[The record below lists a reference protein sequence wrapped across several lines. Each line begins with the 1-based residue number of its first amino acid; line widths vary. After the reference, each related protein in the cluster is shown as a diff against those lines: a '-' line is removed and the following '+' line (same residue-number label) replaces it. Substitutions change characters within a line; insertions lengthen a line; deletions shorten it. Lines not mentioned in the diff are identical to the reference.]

1 MLVIGIES
9 SAHTFGVGIV
19 KDGEIIANEKRT
31 YDVGSG
37 GMIPAKVAEFHIE
50 NANEIIGRAIK
61 KAGIEINEI
70 EGVGY
75 TKGPGLGPCLQVGEL
90 AAKTI
95 AERLDIDIVPV
106 NHGVAHVEI
115 AKHYAKLKDPVAL
128 YVSGGNSQILKIEEN
143 PFKHYR
149 VLGETLDIGIG
160 NMLDTFARRVGLMPA
175 WGSSVAKAAIGGRYL
190 ELPYTV
196 KGMDFSF
203 TGLLTRSI
211 ELAQEKRIGLKD
223 LCYSLQET
231 AFSMVCEATE
241 RAVLLTKSK
250 ELCVCGGVAQSDR
263 LKEML
268 AIIAKEHHIKFGFA
282 PNEFNADNGGMI
294 AFVAE
299 GLLKKGYKESVP
311 NCGIEQRYRIDRAI
325 LA

>member
-19 KDGEIIANEKRT
+19 RDGKVLANEKST
-31 YDVGSG
+31 YNVGSR

-50 NANEIIGRAIK
+50 NASSVISRAVEN
-61 KAGIEINEI
+61 AGIGVKDI

-75 TKGPGLGPCLQVGEL
+75 TRGPGLGPCLQIGEL

-95 AERLDIDIVPV
+95 AERLGINIVPV
-106 NHGVAHVEI
+106 NHGVAHIEI
-115 AKHYAKLKDPVAL
+115 AKHFAKLKDPVAL
-128 YVSGGNSQILKIEEN
+128 YVSGGNSQILKKVN
-143 PFKHYR
+143 KPFKHYH
-149 VLGETLDIGIG
+149 VLGETLDIGVG
-160 NMLDTFARRVGLMPA
+160 NMLDTFARKVGLTPA
-175 WGSSVAKAAIGGRYL
+175 WGSSVAKAATGGKYF

-203 TGLLTRSI
+203 TGLLTRSV
-211 ELAQEKRIGLKD
+211 ELAHEKKLSD

-231 AFSMVCEATE
+231 AFSMICEATE
-241 RAVLLTKSK
+241 RALLLTKSK
-250 ELCVCGGVAQSDR
+250 ELCICGGVAQSKR
-263 LKEML
+263 LRSML
-268 AIIAKEHHIKFGFA
+268 STMTNEHHIKFGFA
-282 PNEFNADNGGMI
+282 PDEFNADNGAMI

-299 GLLKKGYKESVP
+299 GLLKKGYKTSIAG
-311 NCGIEQRYRIDRAI
+311 CTIEQKYRVDKAV

>member
-95 AERLDIDIVPV
+95 ALETCLTHSQEESGLCP
-106 NHGVAHVEI
+106 HG
-115 AKHYAKLKDPVAL
+115 
-128 YVSGGNSQILKIEEN
+128 
-143 PFKHYR
+143 
-149 VLGETLDIGIG
+149 
-160 NMLDTFARRVGLMPA
+160 
-175 WGSSVAKAAIGGRYL
+175 
-190 ELPYTV
+190 
-196 KGMDFSF
+196 
-203 TGLLTRSI
+203 
-211 ELAQEKRIGLKD
+211 AQ
-223 LCYSLQET
+223 
-231 AFSMVCEATE
+231 V
-241 RAVLLTKSK
+241 
-250 ELCVCGGVAQSDR
+250 
-263 LKEML
+263 
-268 AIIAKEHHIKFGFA
+268 
-282 PNEFNADNGGMI
+282 
-294 AFVAE
+294 
-299 GLLKKGYKESVP
+299 
-311 NCGIEQRYRIDRAI
+311 
-325 LA
+325 